1 MIPVLKHERFD
12 ELLEKVQQLLP
23 KREND
28 TDGRYKTIT
37 VYALNKTI
45 QDVANFCNIPI
56 DELPEELD
64 YTLVAMTVQVIKT
77 HGWLDPEN
85 DSSNV
90 QSLSEGD
97 TSVTFKSITSIFS
110 ELQAVNP
117 ITDNYTNILYNF
129 RRLPE

>member
-1 MIPVLKHERFD
+1 MLEHKRYQ
-12 ELLEKVQQLLP
+12 ELLEQL
-23 KREND
+23 
-28 TDGRYKTIT
+28 KTIFSMSDNDQNENYEKILEFSLSK
-37 VYALNKTI
+37 VI
-45 QDVANFCNIPI
+45 QDVANFCNIPV
-56 DELPEELD
+56 DELPGELD

-77 HGWLDPEN
+77 HNWLDPEN
-85 DSSNV
+85 DSSGV

-110 ELQAVNP
+110 ELKAVNP

>member
-1 MIPVLKHERFD
+1 MLTHERFD
-12 ELLEKVQQLLP
+12 DLLEQVQQLLP

-64 YTLVAMTVQVIKT
+64 YTLVAMTVQAIKT

-90 QSLSEGD
+90 QSLNEGD

>member
-1 MIPVLKHERFD
+1 MLKHERFD

-90 QSLSEGD
+90 QSLNEGD

-117 ITDNYTNILYNF
+117 IKDNYTNILYNF
-129 RRLPE
+129 MRLPE

>member
-1 MIPVLKHERFD
+1 MLKHERFD

>member
-1 MIPVLKHERFD
+1 MLTHERFD
-12 ELLEKVQQLLP
+12 KLLEKVQQLLP
-23 KREND
+23 KREDD

-37 VYALNKTI
+37 VYALNKVI
-45 QDVANFCNIPI
+45 QDVANFCNIPV
-56 DELPEELD
+56 DELPAELD

-85 DSSNV
+85 DNSNV

-97 TSVTFKSITSIFS
+97 TNVTFKSITSIFS
-110 ELQAVNP
+110 ELQAINS

-129 RRLPE
+129 RRLPK

>member
-1 MIPVLKHERFD
+1 MLTHERFD
-12 ELLEKVQQLLP
+12 DLLEQVQQLLP

-64 YTLVAMTVQVIKT
+64 YTLVAMAVQVIKT

-90 QSLSEGD
+90 QSLNEGD

>member
-1 MIPVLKHERFD
+1 MLTHERFD
-12 ELLEKVQQLLP
+12 DLLEQVQQLLP

-28 TDGRYKTIT
+28 TDGRYRTIT

-90 QSLSEGD
+90 QSLNEGD

>member
-1 MIPVLKHERFD
+1 MNSHSN
-12 ELLEKVQQLLP
+12 
-23 KREND
+23 KR
-28 TDGRYKTIT
+28 
-37 VYALNKTI
+37 
-45 QDVANFCNIPI
+45 
-56 DELPEELD
+56 
-64 YTLVAMTVQVIKT
+64 VIKT

-90 QSLSEGD
+90 QSLNEGD

>member
-1 MIPVLKHERFD
+1 MFTHERFD
-12 ELLEKVQQLLP
+12 DLLERAQQLLP
-23 KREND
+23 KREDD

-37 VYALNKTI
+37 VYALNKVI
-45 QDVANFCNIPI
+45 QDVANFCNIPV

-85 DSSNV
+85 DNSNV

-97 TSVTFKSITSIFS
+97 TSVTFKSVTSIFS

-129 RRLPE
+129 RRLPK

>member
-1 MIPVLKHERFD
+1 MLEHERFD

-23 KREND
+23 KCEND

-110 ELQAVNP
+110 ELKAVNP

>member
-1 MIPVLKHERFD
+1 MLTHERFD
-12 ELLEKVQQLLP
+12 KLLEKVQQLLP
-23 KREND
+23 KREDD

-37 VYALNKTI
+37 VYALNKVI
-45 QDVANFCNIPI
+45 QDVANFCNIPV
-56 DELPEELD
+56 DELPAELD

-85 DSSNV
+85 DNSNV

-97 TSVTFKSITSIFS
+97 TNVTFKSVTSIFS

-117 ITDNYTNILYNF
+117 IMDNYTNILYNF
-129 RRLPE
+129 RRLPK

>member
-1 MIPVLKHERFD
+1 MLKHERFD

-23 KREND
+23 KCEND

-90 QSLSEGD
+90 QSLNEGD

>member
-1 MIPVLKHERFD
+1 MLTHERFD
-12 ELLEKVQQLLP
+12 DLLEQVQQLLP

-90 QSLSEGD
+90 QSLNEGD

-110 ELQAVNP
+110 ELKAVNP

>member
-1 MIPVLKHERFD
+1 MLKHEHFD

-90 QSLSEGD
+90 QSLNEGD

>member
-1 MIPVLKHERFD
+1 MLTHERFD
-12 ELLEKVQQLLP
+12 GLLEQVQQLLP

-77 HGWLDPEN
+77 HNWLDPEN
-85 DSSNV
+85 DSSDV

>member
-1 MIPVLKHERFD
+1 MLTHERFD
-12 ELLEKVQQLLP
+12 DLLEQVQQLLP

-90 QSLSEGD
+90 QSLNEGD

-129 RRLPE
+129 RRLPK

>member
-1 MIPVLKHERFD
+1 MLKHERYQ
-12 ELLEKVQQLLP
+12 ELLEQL
-23 KREND
+23 
-28 TDGRYKTIT
+28 KTIFSMSDNDQNENYEKILEFSLSK
-37 VYALNKTI
+37 VI

-85 DSSNV
+85 DSSDV

-110 ELQAVNP
+110 ELKAVNP

>member
-1 MIPVLKHERFD
+1 MLEHKRYQ
-12 ELLEKVQQLLP
+12 ELLEQL
-23 KREND
+23 
-28 TDGRYKTIT
+28 KTIFSMSDNDQNENYEKILEFSLSK
-37 VYALNKTI
+37 VI
-45 QDVANFCNIPI
+45 QDVANFCNISI

-97 TSVTFKSITSIFS
+97 TSVTIKSITSIFS

>member
-1 MIPVLKHERFD
+1 MLKHEHFD

-85 DSSNV
+85 DNSNV
-90 QSLSEGD
+90 QSLNEGD

>member
-1 MIPVLKHERFD
+1 MLTHERFD
-12 ELLEKVQQLLP
+12 KLLEKVQQLLP
-23 KREND
+23 KREDD

-37 VYALNKTI
+37 VYALNKVI
-45 QDVANFCNIPI
+45 QDVANFCNIPV

-85 DSSNV
+85 DISNV

-97 TSVTFKSITSIFS
+97 TSVTFKSVTSIFS

-129 RRLPE
+129 RRLPK

>member
-1 MIPVLKHERFD
+1 MLTHERFD
-12 ELLEKVQQLLP
+12 DLLEQVQQLLP

-77 HGWLDPEN
+77 HNWLDPEN
-85 DSSNV
+85 DSSDV

-110 ELQAVNP
+110 ELKAINP

>member
-1 MIPVLKHERFD
+1 MLKHERFD

-64 YTLVAMTVQVIKT
+64 YTLVAMTVQVIKS

-85 DSSNV
+85 DNSNV
-90 QSLSEGD
+90 QSLNEGD

>member
-1 MIPVLKHERFD
+1 MLTHERFD
-12 ELLEKVQQLLP
+12 DLLEQVQQLLP

-90 QSLSEGD
+90 QSLNEGD

>member
-1 MIPVLKHERFD
+1 MLTHERFD
-12 ELLEKVQQLLP
+12 DLLEKVQQLLP
-23 KREND
+23 KREDD

-37 VYALNKTI
+37 VYALNKVI
-45 QDVANFCNIPI
+45 QDVANFCNIPV
-56 DELPEELD
+56 DELPAELD

-85 DSSNV
+85 DNSNV

-97 TSVTFKSITSIFS
+97 TNVTFKSITSIFS
-110 ELQAVNP
+110 ELQAINS

-129 RRLPE
+129 RRLPK

>member
-1 MIPVLKHERFD
+1 MLTHERFD
-12 ELLEKVQQLLP
+12 KLLEKVQQLLP
-23 KREND
+23 KREDD

-37 VYALNKTI
+37 VYALNKVI
-45 QDVANFCNIPI
+45 QDVANFCNIPV

-85 DSSNV
+85 DNSNV

-97 TSVTFKSITSIFS
+97 TSVTFKSVTSIFS
-110 ELQAVNP
+110 KLQAVNP

-129 RRLPE
+129 RRLPK

>member
-1 MIPVLKHERFD
+1 MLKHERFD

-23 KREND
+23 KCEND

-97 TSVTFKSITSIFS
+97 TSVTFKSISNIFS

-117 ITDNYTNILYNF
+117 ITDNYTNILNNF

>member
-1 MIPVLKHERFD
+1 MLTHERFD
-12 ELLEKVQQLLP
+12 DLLEQVQQLLP

-45 QDVANFCNIPI
+45 QDVANFCNIPV

-77 HGWLDPEN
+77 HNWLDPEN
-85 DSSNV
+85 DSSDV

-110 ELQAVNP
+110 ELKAVNP

>member
-1 MIPVLKHERFD
+1 MLDNDQNENYEKI
-12 ELLEKVQQLLP
+12 LEFSLSKV
-23 KREND
+23 
-28 TDGRYKTIT
+28 
-37 VYALNKTI
+37 I
-45 QDVANFCNIPI
+45 QDVANFCNIPV

-90 QSLSEGD
+90 QSLNEGD

>member
-1 MIPVLKHERFD
+1 MLTHERFD
-12 ELLEKVQQLLP
+12 DLLERAQQLLP
-23 KREND
+23 KREDD

-37 VYALNKTI
+37 VYALNKVI
-45 QDVANFCNIPI
+45 QDVANFCNIPV

-85 DSSNV
+85 DNSNV
-90 QSLSEGD
+90 KSLSEGD
-97 TSVTFKSITSIFS
+97 TSVTFKSVTSIFS

-129 RRLPE
+129 RRLPK

>member
-1 MIPVLKHERFD
+1 MLKHERFD

-64 YTLVAMTVQVIKT
+64 YTFVAMTVQVIKT

>member
-1 MIPVLKHERFD
+1 MLKHERFD

-90 QSLSEGD
+90 QSLNEGD

>member
-1 MIPVLKHERFD
+1 MLKYERFD

-45 QDVANFCNIPI
+45 QDVANFCNIPV

-77 HGWLDPEN
+77 HNWLDPEN
-85 DSSNV
+85 DSSDV

-110 ELQAVNP
+110 ELKAVNP

>member
-1 MIPVLKHERFD
+1 MLTHERFD
-12 ELLEKVQQLLP
+12 DLLEQVQQLLP

-77 HGWLDPEN
+77 HNWLDPEN
-85 DSSNV
+85 DSSDV

-110 ELQAVNP
+110 ELKAVNP

>member
-1 MIPVLKHERFD
+1 MLTHERFD
-12 ELLEKVQQLLP
+12 KLLEKVQQLLP
-23 KREND
+23 KREDD

-37 VYALNKTI
+37 VYALNKVI
-45 QDVANFCNIPI
+45 QDVANFCNIPV

-85 DSSNV
+85 DNSNV

-110 ELQAVNP
+110 ELQAINS

-129 RRLPE
+129 RRLPK

>member
-1 MIPVLKHERFD
+1 MLTHERFD
-12 ELLEKVQQLLP
+12 KLLEKVQQLLP
-23 KREND
+23 KREDD

-37 VYALNKTI
+37 VYALNKVI
-45 QDVANFCNIPI
+45 QDVANFCNIPV
-56 DELPEELD
+56 DELPTELD

-85 DSSNV
+85 DNSNV

-97 TSVTFKSITSIFS
+97 TNVTFKSITSIFS
-110 ELQAVNP
+110 ELQAINS

-129 RRLPE
+129 RRLPK